1 VIEKL
6 KQNRKL
12 IIGIAAFLVCVLIGF
27 FFFNASDN
35 TSSDAEET
43 EYAIEGQTADGFEDG
58 TYCAEV
64 DYYNPNTG
72 TNNSYTLEVEVQYNE
87 VVKILFG
94 NGGWLDSDHMTPQTL
109 DENGECVITTD
120 RNYEY
125 AIKITGKY
133 CDYPDDINPEEDVD
147 LPRYTFAECTQMLG
161 MSEEEINDCLSS
173 NYSESDVLS
182 ESELSSLE
190 EYINN
195 MRAIH
200 EQYQR
205 EIGQIRHEQ
214 NQLNNQINEG
224 YIQSINRTTAYGALS
239 QIVKIKKRGVNYE
252 LEVRGNTECT
262 MGTAQF
268 DENNYDWQLVYV
280 RKSPYEEKYSG
291 YYMRIIN

>member
-1 VIEKL
+1 MIEKL
-6 KQNRKL
+6 KQNRKI
-12 IIGIAAFLVCVLIGF
+12 IIGIAAFLVIVLLGF
-27 FFFNASDN
+27 LFFNSNDN
-35 TSSDAEET
+35 ASSDTEGT

-72 TNNSYTLEVEVQYNE
+72 TNNTYTLEVEVQYNE

-133 CDYPDDINPEEDVD
+133 CDYPDNINPEEDVD
-147 LPRYTFAECTQMLG
+147 LPRYTFAECTQMIG
-161 MSEEEINDCLSS
+161 MTQEEISYCLS
-173 NYSESDVLS
+173 NDYSETNPLT
-182 ESELSSLE
+182 ENEFIELKTH
-190 EYINN
+190 INN
-195 MRAIH
+195 LRVIN
-200 EQYQR
+200 EKYTTG
-205 EIGQIRHEQ
+205 IGQVEKA
-214 NQLNNQINEG
+214 LNKLKNEINEG
-224 YIQSINRTTAYGALS
+224 YITNILS
-239 QIVKIKKRGVNYE
+239 SYNSQTVTIKKRGIYYK
-252 LEVRGNTECT
+252 LEVSGDKDCT

-268 DENNYDWQLVYV
+268 DENNYDWQLVYI

-291 YYMRIIN
+291 HYMRIIN

>member
-1 VIEKL
+1 MIEKL

-12 IIGIAAFLVCVLIGF
+12 IIGIVAGLAIVGISLFFLKSC
-27 FFFNASDN
+27 NN
-35 TSSDAEET
+35 TVEDTQEIV
-43 EYAIEGQTADGFEDG
+43 YAIEGQTADGFEDG
-58 TYCAEV
+58 TYCADV

-72 TNNSYTLEVEVQYNE
+72 TNNTYTLEVEVQYNE

-109 DENGECVITTD
+109 DENGECTITTD

-161 MSEEEINDCLSS
+161 MSDDEIAKCLSDL
-173 NYSESDVLS
+173 YTEGDVLS
-182 ESELSSLE
+182 ENGLNGLSD
-190 EYINN
+190 YINVL
-195 MRAIH
+195 R
-200 EQYQR
+200 Y
-205 EIGQIRHEQ
+205 
-214 NQLNNQINEG
+214 NNELIQKENRRYNNEVKKLDYLYSEGFITNINNSN
-224 YIQSINRTTAYGALS
+224 YSRQTVT
-239 QIVKIKKRGVNYE
+239 IKKRGVDYV
-252 LEVRGNTECT
+252 LEVRGNTKCT
-262 MGTAQF
+262 MGTAKF

-280 RKSPYEEKYSG
+280 KEYPDVEKYSG